1 MIPGAGFLQTII
13 LLGAIQGFIVSALLF
28 FPKQNRQSNRL
39 LALLIFLMAFASFNL
54 YGNYVNW
61 FNSDILRFITE
72 MVPMVI
78 VMPFGPLI
86 FFYTKAF
93 LDPGFRITKKHRPH
107 FYPVIVD
114 LVPHLA
120 VILFVIGVVFNFI
133 KNDPKNWA
141 NFIDHYNVYAD
152 IPRWTSVTFYVW
164 LSSKYISAV
173 RAKNNASSIDENK
186 RFKWLQQFLRV
197 FLVFQV
203 IWFIYLIPYEIPRY
217 SNALL
222 DSVGWYPIYVPLAVI
237 IYWLGIKGYLVSHQ
251 QDVAVKRTANTLSSL
266 SVESIEQ
273 TTLLLKKAMQDDKL
287 YLNLNCN
294 LTILSQHSGIAQK
307 VISAVLNQHE
317 HKSFSE
323 FINGYRVAA
332 CKERILQP
340 ENNHLTIA
348 GIALECGFNSQA
360 TFQRTFKE
368 LTGMAPSEFRKKR
381 NRNAEINGSFRTN
394 E

>member
-1 MIPGAGFLQTII
+1 MQIFPGGCQ
-13 LLGAIQGFIVSALLF
+13 LL
-28 FPKQNRQSNRL
+28 
-39 LALLIFLMAFASFNL
+39 
-54 YGNYVNW
+54 
-61 FNSDILRFITE
+61 
-72 MVPMVI
+72 
-78 VMPFGPLI
+78 
-86 FFYTKAF
+86 
-93 LDPGFRITKKHRPH
+93 
-107 FYPVIVD
+107 
-114 LVPHLA
+114 
-120 VILFVIGVVFNFI
+120 
-133 KNDPKNWA
+133 
-141 NFIDHYNVYAD
+141 
-152 IPRWTSVTFYVW
+152 FYVW

-287 YLNLNCN
+287 YLNPNCN